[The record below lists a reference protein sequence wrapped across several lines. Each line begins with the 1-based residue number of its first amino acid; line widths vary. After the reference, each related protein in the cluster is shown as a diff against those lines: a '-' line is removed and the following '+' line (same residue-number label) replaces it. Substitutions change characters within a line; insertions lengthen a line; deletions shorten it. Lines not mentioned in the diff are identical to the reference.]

1 MDRLS
6 RFSWLVLGYNVAVIL
21 WGAVVRATGSGAG
34 VRAHWPLCDGAVIPR
49 SPRVETL
56 IELSHRLSSGLALVL
71 VVALAVWAF
80 RARPKGHAARRG
92 AVAAVILILVE
103 AGVGAGLV
111 LFRLVAA
118 NAVDGA
124 GPLHGRPPGQHVPA
138 AGSAH
143 AHGALV
149 DAPSEPPHAQGRG
162 HRLARP
168 RARRRSVLAG
178 ASGAVAALGD
188 TLFPARS
195 WAEALSQD
203 LSPTGHVLVR
213 LRLLHPAIALASG
226 LLLLYVACAPR
237 AGCAP
242 RGTEL
247 VTVGHA
253 AGSHPARGGHAE
265 RALAGAGL
273 DAGPPPAAG
282 GPALD
287 LARGNGRVGARARRA
302 CGGGWLSGQPC
313 AWATSDGPSASP
325 G

>member
-1 MDRLS
+1 MNRLS

-34 VRAHWPLCDGAVIPR
+34 CGAHWPLCDGAVIPR

-56 IELSHRLSSGLALVL
+56 IELSHRVSSGLALVL

-92 AVAAVILILVE
+92 AVAAVVLILVE

-118 NAVDGA
+118 NESMARALFMAVH
-124 GPLHGRPPGQHVPA
+124 LVNTFLLL
-138 AGSAH
+138 
-143 AHGALV
+143 GALTLT
-149 DAPSEPPHAQGRG
+149 ALWSTRLPSRLTRRG
-162 HRLARP
+162 AATAWLALGLV
-168 RARRRSVLAG
+168 SVALAG

-203 LSPTGHVLVR
+203 LSPTGHMLVR

-226 LLLLYVACAPR
+226 LLLLYVAWCLAP
-237 AGCAP
+237 GAP
-242 RGTEL
+242 PEARSWSRWVILLAPIQLGVGTLNVLLLAPVWMQILHLLLADLLWISL
-247 VTVGHA
+247 VSLGAWAHAHVEPVAA
-253 AGSHPARGGHAE
+253 AG
-265 RALAGAGL
+265 
-273 DAGPPPAAG
+273 
-282 GPALD
+282 
-287 LARGNGRVGARARRA
+287 
-302 CGGGWLSGQPC
+302 
-313 AWATSDGPSASP
+313 
-325 G
+325 